1 MLIQLPFLFSTILL
15 FVPSFDNNLYDTI
28 IITSIHFTLRVR
40 QLIVVL
46 CLLIVYRF
54 SLALSKLASRI
65 FTVTS
70 ESTSFFHLS
79 PYFGFFLQRCIVSY
93 TNLPNK
99 FNLASGNQTRSKF
112 LITVPCYIRNMF
124 VVYTLELKSSLYIIY
139 SQSENYKV

>member
-15 FVPSFDNNLYDTI
+15 FVPSFDNNLYDTK

-40 QLIVVL
+40 QFIVVL
-46 CLLIVYRF
+46 CLLIVYHF

-79 PYFGFFLQRCIVSY
+79 PYLGFFLQRCIVSY

-99 FNLASGNQTRSKF
+99 FNLASGHQTRSKF
-112 LITVPCYIRNMF
+112 LITVPCYIRNIF